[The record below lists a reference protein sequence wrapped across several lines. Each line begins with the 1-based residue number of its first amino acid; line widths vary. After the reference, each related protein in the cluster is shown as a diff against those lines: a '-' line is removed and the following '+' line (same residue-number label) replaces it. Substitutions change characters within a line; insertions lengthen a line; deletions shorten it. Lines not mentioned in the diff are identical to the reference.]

1 MASASIRMALL
12 APFCRPPV
20 RPAVAVRRPVG
31 NVIKPLPASLPPL
44 NNVNKNLCGETPMDG
59 FNLRHLVLAVAL
71 SSGMGSAFAATSND
85 FVDNAAAGGI
95 SEIETSR
102 LALEKSQSAD
112 IKAFANMMIT
122 DHSKANDELAA
133 IAKKNDIKVPDSTTL
148 TNQAKEKILDMR
160 DQSFDAAYANNQ
172 VKAHEQ
178 TIELFKKEANTV
190 TDDKTKGAVELK
202 GFAQKMLPGLEK
214 HLDMAKKLQA
224 AHPSK

>member
-1 MASASIRMALL
+1 
-12 APFCRPPV
+12 
-20 RPAVAVRRPVG
+20 
-31 NVIKPLPASLPPL
+31 
-44 NNVNKNLCGETPMDG
+44 MDG
-59 FNLRHLVLAVAL
+59 FNLRHLTLAVAL
-71 SSGMGSAFAATSND
+71 STGMGTAFAATSND
-85 FVDNAAAGGI
+85 FVDHAAAGGI
-95 SEIETSR
+95 AEIEASK
-102 LALEKSQSAD
+102 LALEKSSSAD

-160 DQSFDAAYANNQ
+160 DESFDAAYANNQ

-190 TDDKTKGAVELK
+190 TDDKTTGAVELK